1 MWFCGT
7 YNNKI
12 VIEIQ
17 LVFFTIF
24 SYNILYINVNKIA
37 AMRELVNV
45 LKLWCQ
51 LLCTLTYNII
61 KIR

>member
-1 MWFCGT
+1 VVPIIIKLLF
-7 YNNKI
+7 
-12 VIEIQ
+12 EIQ

-45 LKLWCQ
+45 LKL
-51 LLCTLTYNII
+51 
-61 KIR
+61 